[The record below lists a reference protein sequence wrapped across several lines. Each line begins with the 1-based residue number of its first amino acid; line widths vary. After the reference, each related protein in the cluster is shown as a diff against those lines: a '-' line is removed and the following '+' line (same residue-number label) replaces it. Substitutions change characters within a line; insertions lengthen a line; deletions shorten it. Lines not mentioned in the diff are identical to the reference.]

1 MKWIID
7 FLLSSLGKKLVM
19 SLTGLFL
26 CSFLMIHMIGNLQLF
41 VPDGGLS
48 FNAYA
53 YFMTHNPLIKATS
66 YGLYGGILLHAFQG
80 ILIALQNKKAKGG
93 KYQGKDIS
101 DTKAKISSR
110 NMAVL
115 GSLVFVFLG
124 LHMVQ
129 FWGMMHFSTW
139 TKGAEI
145 LPGIP
150 AFDSADNKNLY
161 GLVSEA
167 FTHTWVVVFYL
178 VALVALALHL
188 LHGFWSAFQTLGLS
202 NSKYEPIIRG
212 AGAAFSILVP
222 LGFAAMPIYFYI
234 ASLS

>member
-26 CSFLMIHMIGNLQLF
+26 CSFLIIHMIGNLQLF

-66 YGLYGGILLHAFQG
+66 YGLYAGILLHALQG
-80 ILIALQNKKAKGG
+80 ILITMQNRKAKGG
-93 KYQGKDIS
+93 KYQGKDVS
-101 DTKAKISSR
+101 DTKTKAASR
-110 NMAVL
+110 NMAAL
-115 GSLVFVFLG
+115 GLLIFAFLG
-124 LHMVQ
+124 LHMAQ
-129 FWGMMHFSTW
+129 FWGVMHFSTW
-139 TKGAEI
+139 PEGGEI
-145 LPGIP
+145 MPGIQ
-150 AFDSADNKNLY
+150 AFDANKNKNLY
-161 GLVSEA
+161 GLVAEA
-167 FTHTWVVVFYL
+167 FTHSWVVVFYL
-178 VALVALALHL
+178 IALIALAMHL
-188 LHGFWSAFQTLGLS
+188 LHGFWSAFQTLGLN
-202 NSKYEPIIRG
+202 NSKYEPLIRG

-234 ASLS
+234 TASS

>member
-26 CSFLMIHMIGNLQLF
+26 CSFLIMHMIGNLQLF
-41 VPDGGLS
+41 VPDGGLT

-53 YFMTHNPLIKATS
+53 YFMTHNPLIKTIS
-66 YGLYGGILLHAFQG
+66 YGLYAGILLHAFQG
-80 ILIALQNKKAKGG
+80 ILITMQNRKAKGG

-101 DTKAKISSR
+101 ATKAKAASR
-110 NMAVL
+110 NMAAL
-115 GSLVFVFLG
+115 GLLVFAFLG

-129 FWGMMHFSTW
+129 FWGVMHFSTW
-139 TKGAEI
+139 PENGEI
-145 LPGIP
+145 LPGVQ
-150 AFDSADNKNLY
+150 AFDAAGNKNLY
-161 GLVSEA
+161 GLVSAA
-167 FTHTWVVVFYL
+167 FAQAWVVIFYL

-202 NSKYEPIIRG
+202 NTKYEPIIRG
-212 AGAAFSILVP
+212 AGAGFAILIP
-222 LGFAAMPIYFYI
+222 LGFAAMPIFFYI
-234 ASLS
+234 TSLS